1 MDGMRW
7 QYLKSVRQLLVGNE
21 DLAFRDA
28 FEKCARPCMNRHP
41 IFLSESSASSSVSKS
56 DFAFPVT
63 SGIALAASGVP
74 LPNRR
79 KATS

>member
-1 MDGMRW
+1 VTFAAD
-7 QYLKSVRQLLVGNE
+7 
-21 DLAFRDA
+21 DA
-28 FEKCARPCMNRHP
+28 EFSGRTIGCRRMQGRVHDRHP